1 MIDTSGMSEAH
12 VQAMAAEQAK
22 LAVRQLR
29 WFGWTFAAVVVYG
42 PKAEGGVAGASYFDV
57 PMSHAYAYP
66 LLAGHVRT
74 LARDLDRAAELQGV
88 KSDPTGDAGYVHTLG
103 GSLVEAR
110 VVFAHMRR
118 VDEAVLE
125 SVGQREG
132 EFGELALA
140 CRAEQERRRVARATG
155 APER

>member
-1 MIDTSGMSEAH
+1 MTIDFGKMSEQH
-12 VQAMAAEQAK
+12 VQAVAAEQAMHT
-22 LAVRQLR
+22 VRQLR
-29 WFGWTFAAVVVYG
+29 WFGWTFAAVVVYA
-42 PKAEGGVAGASYFDV
+42 PKAGGGIAGASFFDV

-74 LARDLDRAAELQGV
+74 LASDMDRAAELQGV
-88 KSDPTGDAGYVHTLG
+88 APEVTGEGYTHTLG

-110 VVFAHMRR
+110 AVFAHMRL
-118 VDEAVLE
+118 VDEGLLD
-125 SVGQREG
+125 SVANRLA

-155 APER
+155 VPER